1 MSLARVPPTDR
12 RNVRSYTFRA
22 RDKTLLLGER
32 TALMGVV
39 NITPDSFYAG
49 SRFPHSD
56 QAVEVALE
64 MVEKGAT
71 ILDLGA
77 ESTRPGGAAVPVEE
91 ELSRLLPVLSKL
103 RPRTDALIS
112 IDTRKSVVA
121 GRALA
126 LGADVV
132 NDVSGLSADE
142 NMAATIA
149 AAEAGVVVMHM
160 LGTPE
165 TMQTRPEYDDV
176 VSEVVGALRSGS
188 RRAISAGIARDSI
201 LVDPGI
207 GFGKTVEHNLTLLNR
222 LSELS
227 ELDIP
232 ILVGTSRKSFI
243 GKLLSLPPE
252 NRIFGT
258 AASVACA
265 VLRGADVVRVHDVG
279 EMGEVVRVAD
289 AIRRVGGGRE

>member
-1 MSLARVPPTDR
+1 MSPTRVPPTDR

-22 RDKTLLLGER
+22 RDKTLLLGEH

-39 NITPDSFYAG
+39 NVTPDSFYAD

-64 MVEKGAT
+64 MVEKGAA

-77 ESTRPGGAAVPVEE
+77 ESTRPGAPTVPTEE
-91 ELSRLLPVLSKL
+91 ELSRLLPILSKL
-103 RPRTDALIS
+103 RPHTDALIS

-121 GRALA
+121 ERALA
-126 LGADVV
+126 LGADVI
-132 NDVSGLSADE
+132 NDVSGLLADE
-142 NMAATIA
+142 NMATTIA
-149 AAEAGVVVMHM
+149 AEGAGVVVMHM

-176 VSEVVGALRSGS
+176 VSEVLETLTSGS
-188 RRAISAGIARDSI
+188 RRATSAGIARDSI

-227 ELDIP
+227 KLDLP
-232 ILVGTSRKSFI
+232 VLVGTSRKSFI
-243 GKLLSLPPE
+243 GQLLSLPPE
-252 NRIFGT
+252 KRIFGT
-258 AASVACA
+258 AASVAGA
-265 VLRGADVVRVHDVG
+265 VLRGANVVRVHDVG
-279 EMGEVVRVAD
+279 EMMEVVQVAD
-289 AIRRVGGGRE
+289 AIRRAGDGSK

>member
-1 MSLARVPPTDR
+1 
-12 RNVRSYTFRA
+12 
-22 RDKTLLLGER
+22 
-32 TALMGVV
+32 MGVV
-39 NITPDSFYAG
+39 NVTPDSFYAD

-64 MVEKGAT
+64 MIEKGAA

-77 ESTRPGGAAVPVEE
+77 ESTRPGAAAVPTEE

-112 IDTRKSVVA
+112 IDTKKSVVA

-126 LGADVV
+126 LGADVI
-132 NDVSGLSADE
+132 NDVSGLLADK

-149 AAEAGVVVMHM
+149 AADAGVVVMHM

-176 VSEVVGALRSGS
+176 VSEVVGTLRSGS

-222 LSELS
+222 LPELS
-227 ELDIP
+227 KLELP
-232 ILVGTSRKSFI
+232 VLVGTSRKSFI

-252 NRIFGT
+252 NRILGT
-258 AASVACA
+258 AASVASA

-279 EMGEVVRVAD
+279 EMMEVVRVAD
-289 AIRRVGGGRE
+289 AVRRAGGGSE